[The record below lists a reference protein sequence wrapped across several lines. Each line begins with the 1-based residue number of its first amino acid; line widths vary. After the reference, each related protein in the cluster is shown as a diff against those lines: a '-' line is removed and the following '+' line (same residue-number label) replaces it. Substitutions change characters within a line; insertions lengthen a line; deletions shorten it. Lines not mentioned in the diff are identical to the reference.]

1 MANTPQNS
9 QTGVLLSSTS
19 AGSLSSSSSST
30 MASASSASSLL
41 SSNIDPIAVLK
52 RVENLKKWQEEEQK
66 KLLQA
71 HEEQLQQIRM
81 QKVMHFII

>member
-19 AGSLSSSSSST
+19 AGSLSSST
-30 MASASSASSLL
+30 MASASASSLL

-81 QKVMHFII
+81 QKVMHFLI

>member
-19 AGSLSSSSSST
+19 AGSLSSST
-30 MASASSASSLL
+30 MASASASSLL

-81 QKVMHFII
+81 QKVMHFLV

>member
-1 MANTPQNS
+1 MASTPQNS
-9 QTGVLLSSTS
+9 QAGVLLSTS
-19 AGSLSSSSSST
+19 SGSL
-30 MASASSASSLL
+30 ANNN

-71 HEEQLQQIRM
+71 HEEQLQQIRL
-81 QKVMHFII
+81 QKVGNFI